1 MSNENQPLLGN
12 SEAHQE
18 PTVWSS
24 FKVTVFSSY
33 INYFLI
39 FVPISIAFTILG
51 ASPTVVFTLNFIAI
65 IPLAKLLGF
74 ATEEIA
80 LRSGSTI
87 GALLNATFGNAVELI
102 LGVIALK
109 EGLIRVVQG
118 NYYASVLGS
127 ILSNLLLVLGFCF
140 FLGGINRT
148 EQKFNVTAA
157 QTSCSLLAVTTLSL
171 LVPAAFSASTPG
183 EDTVEGILQL
193 SHGVSI
199 VLLIVYILYLLFQ
212 LKTHTFLYED
222 EEDETEVP
230 TTTLAFS
237 VGTLLIVGGVV
248 SVHAEYLVG
257 AIEGVVEKWGI
268 NETFVGLILLPIVGN
283 AAEHVSAVT
292 FAMKDKMNLCIGIAV
307 SSSLQIGLLVTPVL
321 VLAGW
326 AINQPMTLF
335 FEDFET
341 VILFA
346 SVLIVNYL
354 IQDGRSNCLP
364 HTMTL
369 EARTKLHCNSRKSHR
384 VYRSPSS
391 VNEPSP
397 YAKVNKDTTMVIDDK
412 DEEAGCILMALSQH
426 AARVRSTH
434 NEQSVADSMTT
445 GRSNSMSIRNLL
457 VDDKA
462 LADKPAIRL
471 YSSASTDHKPYYESR
486 RTGFQICLA
495 QRSTVSTDENMY
507 HHRHK
512 LGSFSRHTNDYSNV
526 KHYRTSIKGNTAH
539 IHISYRIHARQTSL
553 YETTRLESTKTI
565 QSSYPRTSHSAPH
578 TNHHRH
584 YPYSYRQMSVDG
596 FVPLRKHH
604 YHMQTPMNETKVL
617 SSSSDNASHIYKTEG
632 GCGEASLSCMAF
644 SYKSSIPIRC
654 GILNNAPLC
663 ERMDPIADDIKCD
676 VFCDTDG

>member
-1 MSNENQPLLGN
+1 MSNENEPLLGQP
-12 SEAHQE
+12 EVHQE
-18 PTVWSS
+18 PTFWSS

-39 FVPISIAFTILG
+39 FVPIAIVFSVLD

-109 EGLIRVVQG
+109 EGLIP
-118 NYYASVLGS
+118 SVLGS

-171 LVPAAFSASTPG
+171 LVPAAFSASTPE
-183 EDTVEGILQL
+183 EDTVESILEL

-230 TTTLAFS
+230 STTLPFS
-237 VGTLLIVGGVV
+237 VGT
-248 SVHAEYLVG
+248 
-257 AIEGVVEKWGI
+257 IEGVVEKWGI

-292 FAMKDKMNLCIGIAV
+292 FAMKDKMNLCIGIAI

-354 IQDGRSNCLP
+354 IQDGRSNC
-364 HTMTL
+364 MTL
-369 EARTKLHCNSRKSHR
+369 ESNTMTHHNSRKSHR

-391 VNEPSP
+391 PNEPSP
-397 YAKVNKDTTMVIDDK
+397 YAKSSKDTMMEIDAK
-412 DEEAGCILMALSQH
+412 DEEAGTILMALSQH
-426 AARVRSTH
+426 ATRIRSHSSATAAAAAAA
-434 NEQSVADSMTT
+434 SAMAA
-445 GRSNSMSIRNLL
+445 RSNSMGIRPYQS
-457 VDDKA
+457 VSTGY
-462 LADKPAIRL
+462 KP
-471 YSSASTDHKPYYESR
+471 HYETR
-486 RTGFQICLA
+486 RKGFQICLT
-495 QRSTVSTDENMY
+495 QRSAVSTDEDMY
-507 HHRHK
+507 HHRRK
-512 LGSFSRHTNDYSNV
+512 QRSFSRYPIHHTNHNNHSKYHPV
-526 KHYRTSIKGNTAH
+526 LKIRGNTAH
-539 IHISYRIHARQTSL
+539 IHISYRIHAHQASL
-553 YETTRLESTKTI
+553 YKTNTPKPTKTI
-565 QSSYPRTSHSAPH
+565 HSSYPRTSHSAPYMD
-578 TNHHRH
+578 HHH
-584 YPYSYRQMSVDG
+584 AHPYSYRQ
-596 FVPLRKHH
+596 
-604 YHMQTPMNETKVL
+604 EVL
-617 SSSSDNASHIYKTEG
+617 PSRNNVSHLYTSKGG

-644 SYKSSIPIRC
+644 GYKSSIPIRC
-654 GILNNAPLC
+654 GILKSAPLC
-663 ERMDPIADDIKCD
+663 ERLDPVSKRMKCD

>member
-1 MSNENQPLLGN
+1 MSNENQPLLGHP
-12 SEAHQE
+12 EAHQE
-18 PTVWSS
+18 PTFWSS

-39 FVPISIAFTILG
+39 FVPIAIAFTVLG

-109 EGLIRVVQG
+109 EGLIRVVQ
-118 NYYASVLGS
+118 ASVLGS

-183 EDTVEGILQL
+183 EDTVEDILQL

-237 VGTLLIVGGVV
+237 VGTLLVVGLVV

-354 IQDGRSNCLP
+354 IQDGRSNW
-364 HTMTL
+364 L
-369 EARTKLHCNSRKSHR
+369 E
-384 VYRSPSS
+384 
-391 VNEPSP
+391 
-397 YAKVNKDTTMVIDDK
+397 
-412 DEEAGCILMALSQH
+412 GIL
-426 AARVRSTH
+426 
-434 NEQSVADSMTT
+434 
-445 GRSNSMSIRNLL
+445 LL
-457 VDDKA
+457 
-462 LADKPAIRL
+462 
-471 YSSASTDHKPYYESR
+471 
-486 RTGFQICLA
+486 
-495 QRSTVSTDENMY
+495 
-507 HHRHK
+507 
-512 LGSFSRHTNDYSNV
+512 
-526 KHYRTSIKGNTAH
+526 
-539 IHISYRIHARQTSL
+539 
-553 YETTRLESTKTI
+553 
-565 QSSYPRTSHSAPH
+565 SSYVIIA
-578 TNHHRH
+578 
-584 YPYSYRQMSVDG
+584 
-596 FVPLRKHH
+596 
-604 YHMQTPMNETKVL
+604 
-617 SSSSDNASHIYKTEG
+617 
-632 GCGEASLSCMAF
+632 MAF
-644 SYKSSIPIRC
+644 YLYP
-654 GILNNAPLC
+654 
-663 ERMDPIADDIKCD
+663 
-676 VFCDTDG
+676 

>member
-1 MSNENQPLLGN
+1 MSNENEPLLGQP
-12 SEAHQE
+12 ETHKE
-18 PTVWSS
+18 PTFWSS

-39 FVPISIAFTILG
+39 FVPIAIVFSILE

-109 EGLIRVVQG
+109 EGLIRVVQ
-118 NYYASVLGS
+118 ASVLGS

-171 LVPAAFSASTPG
+171 LVPAAFSASTPE
-183 EDTVEGILQL
+183 EDTVESILQL

-230 TTTLAFS
+230 TTTLSFS
-237 VGTLLIVGGVV
+237 VASLLIVACVV

-292 FAMKDKMNLCIGIAV
+292 FAIKDKMNLCIGIAI

-321 VLAGW
+321 VLSGW

-354 IQDGRSNCLP
+354 IQDGRSNW
-364 HTMTL
+364 L
-369 EARTKLHCNSRKSHR
+369 E
-384 VYRSPSS
+384 
-391 VNEPSP
+391 
-397 YAKVNKDTTMVIDDK
+397 
-412 DEEAGCILMALSQH
+412 GIL
-426 AARVRSTH
+426 
-434 NEQSVADSMTT
+434 
-445 GRSNSMSIRNLL
+445 LL
-457 VDDKA
+457 
-462 LADKPAIRL
+462 
-471 YSSASTDHKPYYESR
+471 
-486 RTGFQICLA
+486 
-495 QRSTVSTDENMY
+495 
-507 HHRHK
+507 
-512 LGSFSRHTNDYSNV
+512 
-526 KHYRTSIKGNTAH
+526 
-539 IHISYRIHARQTSL
+539 
-553 YETTRLESTKTI
+553 
-565 QSSYPRTSHSAPH
+565 SSYVIIA
-578 TNHHRH
+578 
-584 YPYSYRQMSVDG
+584 
-596 FVPLRKHH
+596 
-604 YHMQTPMNETKVL
+604 
-617 SSSSDNASHIYKTEG
+617 
-632 GCGEASLSCMAF
+632 MAF
-644 SYKSSIPIRC
+644 YLYP
-654 GILNNAPLC
+654 
-663 ERMDPIADDIKCD
+663 
-676 VFCDTDG
+676 

>member
-1 MSNENQPLLGN
+1 MSNENEPLLGQP
-12 SEAHQE
+12 EVLQA
-18 PTVWSS
+18 PTFWSS

-39 FVPISIAFTILG
+39 FVPIAIVFSILD

-109 EGLIRVVQG
+109 EGLIRVVQ
-118 NYYASVLGS
+118 ASVLGS

-148 EQKFNVTAA
+148 EQKFNVTVPAA

-171 LVPAAFSASTPG
+171 LVPAAFSASTP
-183 EDTVEGILQL
+183 EDDTVESILEL

-230 TTTLAFS
+230 STTLSFS
-237 VGTLLIVGGVV
+237 VGSLLIVACVV

-292 FAMKDKMNLCIGIAV
+292 FAIKDKMNLCIGIAI

-321 VLAGW
+321 VLSGW

-354 IQDGRSNCLP
+354 IQDGRSNW
-364 HTMTL
+364 L
-369 EARTKLHCNSRKSHR
+369 E
-384 VYRSPSS
+384 
-391 VNEPSP
+391 
-397 YAKVNKDTTMVIDDK
+397 
-412 DEEAGCILMALSQH
+412 GIL
-426 AARVRSTH
+426 
-434 NEQSVADSMTT
+434 
-445 GRSNSMSIRNLL
+445 LL
-457 VDDKA
+457 
-462 LADKPAIRL
+462 
-471 YSSASTDHKPYYESR
+471 
-486 RTGFQICLA
+486 
-495 QRSTVSTDENMY
+495 
-507 HHRHK
+507 
-512 LGSFSRHTNDYSNV
+512 
-526 KHYRTSIKGNTAH
+526 
-539 IHISYRIHARQTSL
+539 
-553 YETTRLESTKTI
+553 
-565 QSSYPRTSHSAPH
+565 SSYVIIA
-578 TNHHRH
+578 
-584 YPYSYRQMSVDG
+584 
-596 FVPLRKHH
+596 
-604 YHMQTPMNETKVL
+604 
-617 SSSSDNASHIYKTEG
+617 
-632 GCGEASLSCMAF
+632 MAF
-644 SYKSSIPIRC
+644 YLYP
-654 GILNNAPLC
+654 
-663 ERMDPIADDIKCD
+663 
-676 VFCDTDG
+676 

>member
-1 MSNENQPLLGN
+1 MSNENEPLLGQPDV
-12 SEAHQE
+12 HQE
-18 PTVWSS
+18 PTFWSS

-39 FVPISIAFTILG
+39 FVPIAIVFSVLE

-109 EGLIRVVQG
+109 EGLIRVVQ
-118 NYYASVLGS
+118 ASVLGS

-171 LVPAAFSASTPG
+171 LVPAAFSASTPE
-183 EDTVEGILQL
+183 EDTVESILEL

-230 TTTLAFS
+230 STTLPFS
-237 VGTLLIVGGVV
+237 VGSLLIVACVV

-292 FAMKDKMNLCIGIAV
+292 FAMKDKMNLCIGIAI

-354 IQDGRSNCLP
+354 IQDGRSNW
-364 HTMTL
+364 L
-369 EARTKLHCNSRKSHR
+369 E
-384 VYRSPSS
+384 
-391 VNEPSP
+391 
-397 YAKVNKDTTMVIDDK
+397 
-412 DEEAGCILMALSQH
+412 GIL
-426 AARVRSTH
+426 
-434 NEQSVADSMTT
+434 
-445 GRSNSMSIRNLL
+445 LL
-457 VDDKA
+457 
-462 LADKPAIRL
+462 
-471 YSSASTDHKPYYESR
+471 
-486 RTGFQICLA
+486 
-495 QRSTVSTDENMY
+495 
-507 HHRHK
+507 
-512 LGSFSRHTNDYSNV
+512 
-526 KHYRTSIKGNTAH
+526 
-539 IHISYRIHARQTSL
+539 
-553 YETTRLESTKTI
+553 
-565 QSSYPRTSHSAPH
+565 SSYVIIA
-578 TNHHRH
+578 
-584 YPYSYRQMSVDG
+584 
-596 FVPLRKHH
+596 
-604 YHMQTPMNETKVL
+604 
-617 SSSSDNASHIYKTEG
+617 
-632 GCGEASLSCMAF
+632 MAF
-644 SYKSSIPIRC
+644 YLYP
-654 GILNNAPLC
+654 
-663 ERMDPIADDIKCD
+663 
-676 VFCDTDG
+676 

>member
-1 MSNENQPLLGN
+1 MSNENEPLLGQP
-12 SEAHQE
+12 EVHPE
-18 PTVWSS
+18 PTFWSS

-39 FVPISIAFTILG
+39 FVPIAIVFSILE

-102 LGVIALK
+102 LGIIALK

-118 NYYASVLGS
+118 KYYAGVSWPSVLGS

-140 FLGGINRT
+140 FLGGVNRT

-171 LVPAAFSASTPG
+171 LVPAAFSASTPE
-183 EDTVEGILQL
+183 EDTVESILEL

-230 TTTLAFS
+230 TTTLPFS
-237 VGTLLIVGGVV
+237 IGSLLIVACVV

-292 FAMKDKMNLCIGIAV
+292 FAMKDKMNLCIGIAI

-354 IQDGRSNCLP
+354 IQDGRSNW
-364 HTMTL
+364 L
-369 EARTKLHCNSRKSHR
+369 E
-384 VYRSPSS
+384 
-391 VNEPSP
+391 
-397 YAKVNKDTTMVIDDK
+397 
-412 DEEAGCILMALSQH
+412 GIL
-426 AARVRSTH
+426 
-434 NEQSVADSMTT
+434 
-445 GRSNSMSIRNLL
+445 LL
-457 VDDKA
+457 
-462 LADKPAIRL
+462 
-471 YSSASTDHKPYYESR
+471 
-486 RTGFQICLA
+486 
-495 QRSTVSTDENMY
+495 
-507 HHRHK
+507 
-512 LGSFSRHTNDYSNV
+512 
-526 KHYRTSIKGNTAH
+526 
-539 IHISYRIHARQTSL
+539 
-553 YETTRLESTKTI
+553 
-565 QSSYPRTSHSAPH
+565 SSYVIIA
-578 TNHHRH
+578 
-584 YPYSYRQMSVDG
+584 
-596 FVPLRKHH
+596 
-604 YHMQTPMNETKVL
+604 
-617 SSSSDNASHIYKTEG
+617 
-632 GCGEASLSCMAF
+632 MAF
-644 SYKSSIPIRC
+644 YLYP
-654 GILNNAPLC
+654 
-663 ERMDPIADDIKCD
+663 
-676 VFCDTDG
+676 

>member
-1 MSNENQPLLGN
+1 MSNENEPLLGQP
-12 SEAHQE
+12 EVHQE
-18 PTVWSS
+18 PTFWSS

-39 FVPISIAFTILG
+39 FVPIAIVFSVLD

-109 EGLIRVVQG
+109 EGLIRVVQ
-118 NYYASVLGS
+118 ASVLGS

-171 LVPAAFSASTPG
+171 LVPAAFSASTPE
-183 EDTVEGILQL
+183 EDTVESILEL

-230 TTTLAFS
+230 STTLPFS
-237 VGTLLIVGGVV
+237 VGTLLIVACVV

-292 FAMKDKMNLCIGIAV
+292 FAMKDKMNLCIGIAI

-354 IQDGRSNCLP
+354 IQDGRSNW
-364 HTMTL
+364 L
-369 EARTKLHCNSRKSHR
+369 E
-384 VYRSPSS
+384 
-391 VNEPSP
+391 
-397 YAKVNKDTTMVIDDK
+397 
-412 DEEAGCILMALSQH
+412 GIL
-426 AARVRSTH
+426 
-434 NEQSVADSMTT
+434 
-445 GRSNSMSIRNLL
+445 LL
-457 VDDKA
+457 
-462 LADKPAIRL
+462 
-471 YSSASTDHKPYYESR
+471 
-486 RTGFQICLA
+486 
-495 QRSTVSTDENMY
+495 
-507 HHRHK
+507 
-512 LGSFSRHTNDYSNV
+512 
-526 KHYRTSIKGNTAH
+526 
-539 IHISYRIHARQTSL
+539 
-553 YETTRLESTKTI
+553 
-565 QSSYPRTSHSAPH
+565 SSYVIIA
-578 TNHHRH
+578 
-584 YPYSYRQMSVDG
+584 
-596 FVPLRKHH
+596 
-604 YHMQTPMNETKVL
+604 
-617 SSSSDNASHIYKTEG
+617 
-632 GCGEASLSCMAF
+632 MAF
-644 SYKSSIPIRC
+644 YLYP
-654 GILNNAPLC
+654 
-663 ERMDPIADDIKCD
+663 
-676 VFCDTDG
+676 